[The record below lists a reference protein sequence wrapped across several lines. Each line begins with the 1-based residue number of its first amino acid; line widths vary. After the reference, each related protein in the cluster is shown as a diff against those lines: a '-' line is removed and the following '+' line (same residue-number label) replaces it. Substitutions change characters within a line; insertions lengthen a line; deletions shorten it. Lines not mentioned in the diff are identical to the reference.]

1 MAHSVSRR
9 RVVKAAALLAAAA
22 APLARVS
29 AATKPGAQVNWLMHP
44 VHFEQMG
51 KGELIDKLQKETGI
65 QINVTQMPFPQYR
78 EKLLIL
84 LRQGASD
91 FDIVGISNS
100 WWDGSINR
108 YLLPL
113 EDFMAKRPL
122 EDASDIVGDYLYK
135 VGSHNYAVPF
145 RIGPMVLHYR
155 KDLYQKYGLSVPK
168 TMEDYYRNAKAITEG
183 EKGQTYGAF
192 MMGEQSF
199 FSLWDWTSYLYSFGG
214 KFLDSG
220 DLEKAKVVVNSPQG
234 IEAMRFVSRM
244 NREGLFPPGT
254 LTNTWSNF
262 ISLMQQ
268 GKIAQGIEWSV
279 YMQPVA
285 DPAKSTVADK
295 IGWAECPSGVA
306 GAGAGRTGTVGWGLF
321 IPKAA
326 KNKEAAWD
334 VMRWVTRPESDHYMA
349 LHGGGPFR
357 KSTIT
362 SPSYKDTAKVPEVL
376 IGALSR
382 GAPVWDPVGT
392 LPRASEIIDKS
403 VVDLAGALSGSLDPA
418 AACNNIA
425 RHIKELALA

>member
-1 MAHSVSRR
+1 MARSVSRR
-9 RVVKAAALLAAAA
+9 RVVKAAAVLGVA
-22 APLARVS
+22 APFLKVS
-29 AATKPGAQVNWLMHP
+29 AASRAATQVNWLMHP

-51 KGELIDKLQKETGI
+51 KGELIERLQRETGI

-91 FDIVGISNS
+91 VDIVGISNS

-113 EDFMAKRPL
+113 EDLMAKRPL
-122 EDASDIVGDYLYK
+122 ENPSDIVADYLYT

-155 KDLYQKYGLSVPK
+155 KDLYQKYGLAVPK
-168 TMEDYYRNAKAITEG
+168 TMEDYYKNAKVITEG
-183 EKGQTYGAF
+183 EKGETYGAF

-214 KFLDSG
+214 KFLDSA
-220 DLEKAKVVVNSPQG
+220 DLQKAKVVVNSPQG
-234 IEAMRFVSRM
+234 IEAMRFVTRM

-254 LTNTWSNF
+254 LTNTWSHF

-268 GKIAQGIEWSV
+268 GKIAQGIQWSV
-279 YMQPVA
+279 YMQPVV

-295 IGWAECPSGVA
+295 IGWAECPA
-306 GAGAGRTGTVGWGLF
+306 GAATGLNGGRTGTVGWGLF
-321 IPKAA
+321 IPRAA

-334 VMRWVTRPESDHYMA
+334 VMRWVTKPDSDLYMA
-349 LHGGGPFR
+349 LRGGGPFR

-362 SPSYKDTAKVPEVL
+362 SPSYKEIAKVPEVL

-403 VVDLAGALSGSLDPA
+403 VVEIAGALSGNLDPA

-425 RHIKELALA
+425 RHIKELALG